1 MQEFLI
7 HPNLNINEQGHLTV
21 SGQDCVALAEQYAT
35 PLYLLDEQLVRAN
48 CRAYVETVRECFPD
62 GSMSLLASKAL
73 SFSGIYKIAASEG
86 MGTDLVSSGEL
97 FTAKKAGFPLEKAF
111 FHGNNKTDSDIAF
124 AMDCGVGFFVV
135 DNLHELTAVNKEAE
149 SRGLKQKILLRL
161 TPGIDP
167 HTHKAITTGTVD
179 SKFGSVIES
188 GQAAEITKQALSMHG
203 IDLRGF
209 HCHVGSQVF
218 DIEPFVQAAEIML
231 RFIKQMQTECGYVAE
246 YCNLGGG
253 FGARYLPSHP
263 QPDYAAYIRTMAQ
276 EIKNI
281 CDALLMPCPKILLE
295 PGRSIVAAAGTTLYT
310 AGSVK
315 HTPNG
320 KTYVSVDGGM
330 PDNPRYALYE
340 SPYTVVNASRA
351 ADAAEQLCSVV
362 GRCCESG
369 DILQENVRIA
379 KADRGDIIAVLT
391 TGAYNY
397 SMASNYNRLPRPA
410 LVILSGNENRIGVRR
425 ETFEDLTACDAD

>member
-1 MQEFLI
+1 MNDFLLYD
-7 HPNLNINEQGHLTV
+7 NLTINQNGHLSI
-21 SGQDCVALAEQYAT
+21 SGQDCIQLARQYGT
-35 PLYLLDEQLVRAN
+35 PLYVLDEQLVRTN
-48 CRAYVETVRECFPD
+48 CRAYVQTMRECFPT
-62 GSMSLLASKAL
+62 GSKPLFASKAL
-73 SFSGIYKIAASEG
+73 SFTGIYKIMAEEG
-86 MGTDLVSSGEL
+86 MGTDLVSAGEL
-97 FTAKKAGFPLEKAF
+97 YTAQKAGFPLENAF
-111 FHGNNKTDSDIAF
+111 FHGNNKTDADIAF
-124 AMDCGVGFFVV
+124 AMDAGVGFFVV
-135 DNLHELTAVNKEAE
+135 DNLHELNAVNAEALQ
-149 SRGLKQKILLRL
+149 RGTKQRILLRL

-179 SKFGSVIES
+179 SKFGSVIEN
-188 GQAAEITKQALSMHG
+188 GQAQKITECALAMEG
-203 IDLRGF
+203 IELCGF

-231 RFIKQMQTECGYVAE
+231 RFIKQMSDTLGYMAE

-253 FGARYLPSHP
+253 FGVRYLPGHP
-263 QPDYAAYIRTMAQ
+263 QPDYAACIRALAAAVNQ
-276 EIKNI
+276 I
-281 CDALLMPCPKILLE
+281 CSALLISCPKILLE

-340 SPYTVVNASRA
+340 APYTIVNASRA
-351 ADAAEQLCSVV
+351 AENADCLCSVV

-369 DILQENVRIA
+369 DILQENIRMA
-379 KADRGDIIAVLT
+379 SADRGDILAVLT

-410 LVILSGNENRIGVRR
+410 LVFVNGEKHRLGVRR
-425 ETFEDLTACDAD
+425 ETFEDLVDCDV

>member
-1 MQEFLI
+1 MQDFLI

-21 SGQDCVALAEQYAT
+21 SGQDCVDLAARYGT
-35 PLYLLDEQLVRAN
+35 PLYLLDEQLVRTN
-48 CRAYVETVRECFPD
+48 CRAYVQTMKECFPE
-62 GSMSLLASKAL
+62 GSMPLLASKAL
-73 SFSGIYKIAASEG
+73 SFTGIYKIAASEG
-86 MGTDLVSSGEL
+86 MGTDLVSAGEL
-97 FTAKKAGFPLEKAF
+97 YTAKKAGFPLEKAF
-111 FHGNNKTDSDIAF
+111 FHGNNKTDADIAF
-124 AMDCGVGFFVV
+124 AMDSGVGYFVV
-135 DNLHELTAVNKEAE
+135 DNLHELIAVNSEAVR
-149 SRGLKQKILLRL
+149 RGIRQKILLRL

-179 SKFGSVIES
+179 SKFGSVIEN
-188 GQAAEITKQALSMHG
+188 GQAEEITMQALSMDG

-218 DIEPFVQAAEIML
+218 EVVPFVQAAEIML
-231 RFIKQMQTECGYVAE
+231 RFIKKMQDTHGYAAE

-253 FGARYLPSHP
+253 FGARYLPCHP
-263 QPDYAAYIRTMAQ
+263 QPDYVSYIRALAA
-276 EIKNI
+276 EVNRI
-281 CDALLMPCPKILLE
+281 CDALLMPYPKILLE

-340 SPYTVVNASRA
+340 SPYTAVNASRA
-351 ADAAEQLCSVV
+351 QQETELLCSVV

-379 KADRGDIIAVLT
+379 PVQRGDVIAVLT

-410 LVILSGNENRIGVRR
+410 LVILNGEQNRIGIRR
-425 ETFEDLTACDAD
+425 ETFEDLVRCDEN

>member
-7 HPNLNINEQGHLTV
+7 HPNLNINDKGHLTV
-21 SGQDCVALAEQYAT
+21 SGQDCVSLAEQYGT

-48 CRAYVETVRECFPD
+48 CRAYVETVKECFPD
-62 GSMSLLASKAL
+62 GSMPLLASKAL
-73 SFSGIYKIAASEG
+73 SFTGIYKIAASEG

-111 FHGNNKTDSDIAF
+111 FHGNNKTDFDIAF
-124 AMDCGVGFFVV
+124 AMDCGVGYFIV
-135 DNLHELTAVNKEAE
+135 DNQHELNAVNKEAE
-149 SRGLKQKILLRL
+149 KRGIRQKILLRL

-179 SKFGSVIES
+179 SKFGSVIEN
-188 GQAAEITKQALSMHG
+188 GQAEVIALQALSMNG

-218 DIEPFVQAAEIML
+218 EIDPFVQAGEIML
-231 RFIKQMQTECGYVAE
+231 RFIKEMQTKHGYTAE

-253 FGARYLPSHP
+253 FGARYLPCHP
-263 QPDYAAYIRTMAQ
+263 QPDYAAYIRAMAK
-276 EIKNI
+276 EIYRI

-315 HTPNG
+315 YTPNG
-320 KTYVSVDGGM
+320 KTYISVDGGM

-340 SPYTVVNASRA
+340 APYTLVNASRA
-351 ADAAEQLCSVV
+351 ADEADCLCSVV

-369 DILQENVRIA
+369 DILQENIRLA
-379 KADRGDIIAVLT
+379 KADRGDILAVLT

-410 LVILSGNENRIGVRR
+410 LVILDGDKNRIGVRR